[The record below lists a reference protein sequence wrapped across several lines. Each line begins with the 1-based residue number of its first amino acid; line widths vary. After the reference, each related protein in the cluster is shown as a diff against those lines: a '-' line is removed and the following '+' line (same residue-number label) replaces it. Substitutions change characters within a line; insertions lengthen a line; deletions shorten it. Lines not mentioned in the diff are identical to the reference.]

1 MRQLDYSSV
10 KKDILRLCVFY
21 SFTKCHIIKVYISVS
36 TLAIASEGDF
46 HGRKRESHW
55 TRITECLTVVSE
67 LKTKLTILRC
77 LVMRLSQCTSGMER
91 SSLPFDIKIGIHSRR
106 KLWRQTTS
114 VPFISI
120 ACEDTG
126 SPSPPRNFPFGWLP
140 KCLLMPAQKSEGVES
155 SLCVLEREKCY
166 RIQNFRPVYAAVP
179 RNFLHVFF

>member
-77 LVMRLSQCTSGMER
+77 LVMRFSQRTSGMER

-106 KLWRQTTS
+106 KCGDKQQKCHLYPLPVRTLG
-114 VPFISI
+114 VPLLHEISLL
-120 ACEDTG
+120 AG
-126 SPSPPRNFPFGWLP
+126 
-140 KCLLMPAQKSEGVES
+140 CLNVS
-155 SLCVLEREKCY
+155 
-166 RIQNFRPVYAAVP
+166 
-179 RNFLHVFF
+179 